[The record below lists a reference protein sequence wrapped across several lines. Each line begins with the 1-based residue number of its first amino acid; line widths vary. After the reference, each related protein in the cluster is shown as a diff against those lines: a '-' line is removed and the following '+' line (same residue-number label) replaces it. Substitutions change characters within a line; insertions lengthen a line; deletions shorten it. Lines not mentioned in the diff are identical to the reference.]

1 MMRWLI
7 RLAVGGLIVGLLAYA
22 WSQLNS
28 ELDDD
33 DLDDDIPLE
42 FEVPLDSLPATTDG
56 ASDTFAAVDADTGE
70 GPGANLAATAL
81 DETTAA
87 DSGDNRARVKRT
99 NEANEDDLTLIRG
112 IGPVFQKRLND
123 AGIKTFHQLA
133 ESNATH
139 LEAQGI
145 EGVGVDLASWIE
157 QAQDLATRPEA

>member
-1 MMRWLI
+1 MRWLI

-28 ELDDD
+28 DLDDD

-42 FEVPLDSLPATTDG
+42 FEVPLDSLPAALNG
-56 ASDTFAAVDADTGE
+56 ASDTMAAVDADTGE
-70 GPGANLAATAL
+70 GPGANLAATPL
-81 DETTAA
+81 DDLHTA
-87 DSGDNRARVKRT
+87 DGGDNRARVKRT
-99 NEANEDDLTLIRG
+99 SDTNGDDLTLIRG
-112 IGPVFQKRLND
+112 IGPVFQKRLYD
-123 AGIKTFHQLA
+123 AGIKTLRQLA
-133 ESNATH
+133 ESNPTH

>member
-7 RLAVGGLIVGLLAYA
+7 RVAIGGLIVGLLAYA

-28 ELDDD
+28 DLDDD

-42 FEVPLDSLPATTDG
+42 FEVPLDSLPAATDG
-56 ASDTFAAVDADTGE
+56 SGDTFAAVDADTGE
-70 GPGANLAATAL
+70 GPGANLAVAPP
-81 DETTAA
+81 DDSQAA
-87 DSGDNRARVKRT
+87 EGGANRARVKRT
-99 NEANEDDLTLIRG
+99 NEANEDDLTVIRG
-112 IGPVFQKRLND
+112 IGPVFQKRLYD
-123 AGIKTFHQLA
+123 AGIKTFRQLA
-133 ESNATH
+133 ESDATH